1 MILLRIVY
9 PERRQV
15 TEAWVLTQASDS
27 YHNNA
32 DFHRCLVCG
41 DHALAE
47 NGCEHER
54 TVPEY
59 NVPTPKPE
67 TLEDA
72 MEWLSDHGEVTFARR
87 DP

>member
-1 MILLRIVY
+1 MILLKVLY
-9 PERRQV
+9 PERRMV
-15 TEAWVLTQASDS
+15 TEAQVLTWASDS
-27 YHNNA
+27 YYNNA
-32 DFHRCLVCG
+32 DFHRCVTCG

-47 NGCEHER
+47 NGCEHET

-72 MEWLSDHGEVTFARR
+72 MAWLEDRGEVTFARR